1 MRMSRYKVSGA
12 GVYYVRSALTDG
24 LAGWTAGEREVFLA
38 MVRKVGEFCG
48 VLLLE
53 GVVLEREVELL
64 VRADPSRR
72 EELED
77 GELVRRYR
85 VLYGEGV
92 GLLGYDADRLA
103 EVLAEGGDRARLV
116 RRRLAGR
123 MEDVSVYLQA
133 LKQRFTLWYNRQRER
148 SGTIWKGRFASSLV
162 EEQAEVLDY
171 YRAFVRTAPVR
182 AGLAERPEQW
192 AWRLQVQEGRGP
204 RISRELA
211 ALLRPVDQ
219 LVNFLLGMGLSP
231 TGNYRKAMERRFW
244 PDWVEQLSRPVIV
257 GSDEFVAHHS
267 RRWRGYD
274 SSVPLRE
281 LAAEAPLRTA
291 RPFRRRRYRS

>member
-1 MRMSRYKVSGA
+1 MRMSRYKVPWS
-12 GVYYVRSALTDG
+12 GVYYVRSELTDG
-24 LAGWTAGEREVFLA
+24 LAGWTSGEREVFLS
-38 MVRKVGEFCG
+38 MVRRVGEFCG
-48 VLLLE
+48 VGLLE
-53 GVVLEREVELL
+53 GVVLEREVQLL
-64 VRADPSRR
+64 VWADPSRR

-85 VLYGEGV
+85 VLYGEGI
-92 GLLGYDADRLA
+92 GLLGYGAERLA

-133 LKQRFTLWYNRQRER
+133 LKQRFTLWHNRQRGR

-162 EEQAEVLDY
+162 EERPEVVDY

-182 AGLAERPEQW
+182 AGLAGRPEEW
-192 AWRLQVQEGRGP
+192 AWRLRVEEGRGP
-204 RISRELA
+204 RISPRLA
-211 ALLRPVDQ
+211 ALLHPVDD
-219 LVNFLLGMGLSP
+219 LVHALLAMVP
-231 TGNYRKAMERRFW
+231 YPRAPFDKAAGRRLW

-257 GSDEFVAHHS
+257 GSDEFVAYHS

-281 LAAEAPLRTA
+281 LASEAPLRVA
-291 RPFRRRRYRS
+291 RPFRRRRTGS